1 MTSPH
6 HPSTRLSRLDRI
18 LSQAESSPTRAGDSD
33 AGQVHLA
40 SIPLE
45 RIRGLTIELQERSF
59 AVQDDIDAI
68 TMRLLL
74 NDYKTAVAHL
84 RAVTDGVGAQL
95 QESASQLSLT
105 RKELRREEEMAAKRA
120 NRKAEDP
127 E

>member
-6 HPSTRLSRLDRI
+6 HPSRVSRLDRI
-18 LSQAESSPTRAGDSD
+18 LSQAESAPPRTGDSD

-45 RIRGLTIELQERSF
+45 RIRGLTIELQERSP

-84 RAVTDGVGAQL
+84 RAVTDRVGAQL
-95 QESASQLSLT
+95 QDAASQLSLT

-120 NRKAEDP
+120 RKGEDSD
-127 E
+127 